1 MANTTTMKRAFII
14 ILTIISAVAFV
25 SCAEEKQEDL
35 TNEVNKNGSV
45 ESSVTVDHLDSIN
58 DILITKHAVWVKGNK
73 WKDIEHR
80 DTVPALGIENTTAE
94 NSEGDTKSVVVKKDY
109 EIFIT
114 VK

>member
-1 MANTTTMKRAFII
+1 MKA
-14 ILTIISAVAFV
+14 LYTIAIALISA
-25 SCAEEKQEDL
+25 CALTACEEEKQEDL

-45 ESSVTVDHLDSIN
+45 ESSVTVNHLDSMN

-73 WKDIEHR
+73 LKDIEHR

-94 NSEGDTKSVVVKKDY
+94 NSEGDTKSVAVKKDY

>member
-1 MANTTTMKRAFII
+1 MSNLKTLILPLIFI
-14 ILTIISAVAFV
+14 TIFSA
-25 SCAEEKQEDL
+25 CEDEKQEDL

>member
-1 MANTTTMKRAFII
+1 MSNLKTL
-14 ILTIISAVAFV
+14 ILTLVFITILS
-25 SCAEEKQEDL
+25 SCKEEKQEDL

-45 ESSVTVDHLDSIN
+45 ESSVTIDHLDSMN

-73 WKDIEHR
+73 LKDIEHR

-94 NSEGDTKSVVVKKDY
+94 NSEGDTKRVAVKKDY

>member
-1 MANTTTMKRAFII
+1 MKKIFTIAFSI
-14 ILTIISAVAFV
+14 ILMTALIS
-25 SCAEEKQEDL
+25 CEEEKQEDL

-45 ESSVTVDHLDSIN
+45 ESSVTVDHLDSAN

-73 WKDIEHR
+73 LKDIEHR
-80 DTVPALGIENTTAE
+80 DTVPALGIENTIAE
-94 NSEGDTKSVVVKKDY
+94 NSEGDTKSVAVKKDY

>member
-1 MANTTTMKRAFII
+1 MKRIFTLVFTFISAI
-14 ILTIISAVAFV
+14 ILV
-25 SCAEEKQEDL
+25 SCAEKKQEDL

-45 ESSVTVDHLDSIN
+45 ESSVTVNHLDSIN

-73 WKDIEHR
+73 LKDIEHR
-80 DTVPALGIENTTAE
+80 DTVPSLGQVNTTAE
-94 NSEGDTKSVVVKKDY
+94 NSEGDTKSVSVKKDY

>member
-1 MANTTTMKRAFII
+1 MKKLFTII
-14 ILTIISAVAFV
+14 ILNISTIALIS
-25 SCAEEKQEDL
+25 CREEKQEDL

-73 WKDIEHR
+73 MKDIEHR

-94 NSEGDTKSVVVKKDY
+94 NSEGDTKSVAVKKDY

>member
-1 MANTTTMKRAFII
+1 MKNIFILAF
-14 ILTIISAVAFV
+14 AFV
-25 SCAEEKQEDL
+25 SIITLVSCEEKKQEDL
-35 TNEVNKNGSV
+35 TNEVNKNAAV
-45 ESSVTVDHLDSIN
+45 ESSVTVDHLDSIH

-73 WKDIEHR
+73 LKDIEHR

-94 NSEGDTKSVVVKKDY
+94 NSEGETKTVAVKKDY

>member
-1 MANTTTMKRAFII
+1 M
-14 ILTIISAVAFV
+14 IISTIALV

-35 TNEVNKNGSV
+35 TNEVSKNGSV
-45 ESSVTVDHLDSIN
+45 ESSVTVNHLDSMN

-73 WKDIEHR
+73 IKDIEHR
-80 DTVPALGIENTTAE
+80 DTLPSLGKVNTTAE
-94 NSEGDTKSVVVKKDY
+94 NTEGDTKSVSVKKDY

>member
-1 MANTTTMKRAFII
+1 MKRLFTIACM
-14 ILTIISAVAFV
+14 IISTIALV

-35 TNEVNKNGSV
+35 TNEVNKNGAV
-45 ESSVTVDHLDSIN
+45 ESSVTVDHLDSIH

-73 WKDIEHR
+73 FKELEYR
-80 DTVPALGIENTTAE
+80 DTVPALGMEKKTAE
-94 NSEGDTKSVVVKKDY
+94 NSNGDTKTIEVKKDY